1 MTNFEFICFDNL
13 SLLEP
18 SDFECLEYE
27 INNSDYYKYLNYF
40 ENIYKY
46 NQNKKEKYFYSNI
59 LNSFINLENKLNIF
73 YNDVNDLKN
82 CINKSLYY
90 TNMY

>member
-13 SLLEP
+13 SLLKP

-27 INNSDYYKYLNYF
+27 INNSEYLNYF
-40 ENIYKY
+40 ENIYIY
-46 NQNKKEKYFYSNI
+46 NQNKREKYFYSNI

-73 YNDVNDLKN
+73 YNDINDFKN